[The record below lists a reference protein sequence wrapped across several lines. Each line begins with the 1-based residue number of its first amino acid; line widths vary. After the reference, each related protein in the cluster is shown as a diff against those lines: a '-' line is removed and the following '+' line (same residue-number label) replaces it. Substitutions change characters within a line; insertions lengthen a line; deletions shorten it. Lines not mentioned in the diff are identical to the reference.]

1 MAFGGRDEIMA
12 QAKDHLARAKKKFPR
27 AQLLDPDS
35 VRVIYL
41 VGDDPNLYH
50 PNAVAS
56 SNAFDVNRQVALRR
70 MLRPLTNI
78 VSRLT

>member
-1 MAFGGRDEIMA
+1 
-12 QAKDHLARAKKKFPR
+12 
-27 AQLLDPDS
+27 

-50 PNAVAS
+50 PNAVAALT
-56 SNAFDVNRQVALRR
+56 AFDVNRQVALRR
-70 MLRPLTNI
+70 MLRPLTDI